1 MIKYRVTIEVL
12 DAEMVRDPGGTIL
25 AYDMWRP
32 AYFQQF
38 QNEHLDQVVSAVAVA
53 VNSVVNKQQP
63 IDK

>member
-1 MIKYRVTIEVL
+1 
-12 DAEMVRDPGGTIL
+12 MVRDPGGEIL

-38 QNEHLDQVVSAVAVA
+38 QNDHLDQVVSAVACSE
-53 VNSVVNKQQP
+53 NSVVNKQQP

>member
-25 AYDMWRP
+25 SYDMWRP

-38 QNEHLDQVVSAVAVA
+38 QNDHLDQVVSAVACS